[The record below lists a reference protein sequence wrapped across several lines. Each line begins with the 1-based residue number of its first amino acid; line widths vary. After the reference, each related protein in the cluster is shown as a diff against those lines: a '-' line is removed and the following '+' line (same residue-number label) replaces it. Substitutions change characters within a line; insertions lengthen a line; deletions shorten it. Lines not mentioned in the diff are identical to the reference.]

1 MKLLPILAL
10 AALAACGSTV
20 TRLEAPAAAPA
31 LSLTSRV
38 GSVVVRDVILPTY
51 AAGEEL
57 ALETEPGVIT
67 SDGELLAADDPSRAM
82 TLAVASRMD
91 AILNA
96 VVSPEP
102 WPFPGLSDVIVDIRV
117 SQALGS
123 AVTGTYTL
131 AGQYFIGGDAID
143 FPMTA
148 QSFSYQIPLR
158 TRDIPGAVQ
167 AQSIAVAQLSEEIS
181 RRLSR

>member
-1 MKLLPILAL
+1 MRHLPTLAL

-20 TRLEAPAAAPA
+20 TRLEAPVPAPA
-31 LSLTSRV
+31 LSLASRV
-38 GSVVVRDVILPTY
+38 GSVVVRDVTLPTY

-67 SDGELLAADDPSRAM
+67 SDGDLLAADDPSRAI
-82 TLAVASRMD
+82 TLAVAGRMD
-91 AILNA
+91 SILGA

-143 FPMTA
+143 YPLTA
-148 QSFSYQIPLR
+148 ETFSIQIPLR

-167 AQSIAVAQLSEEIS
+167 AQAIAVSQLSEEIA
-181 RRLSR
+181 RRLAR